1 TAGPP
6 NPHGRVDK
14 TRPSCFLDE
23 PMNWLRLR
31 YRAGR
36 GATPPAA
43 DVGAGSDDAL
53 EAARVRMV
61 HEQIASRGLRDPE
74 LLRAFAAVPRHLF
87 VEVGNPY
94 ADEALP
100 LPAGQTIS
108 QPYIV
113 ALMTDAARPLGGWQ
127 GARVLEV
134 GTGSGYQAA
143 ILAEL
148 GAEVTSIERHPELS
162 QSAARRLADAGYG
175 GVRLVV
181 GDGTRGWP
189 AGAPYDAVIV
199 TAAGPSVPQPL
210 LDQLSPQGGKLVMP
224 VGTRGHQELTVVER
238 RGSEYVQS
246 GREPVVFVPL
256 IGEHGFGE

>member
-1 TAGPP
+1 
-6 NPHGRVDK
+6 
-14 TRPSCFLDE
+14 
-23 PMNWLRLR
+23 MNWLRLR
-31 YRAGR
+31 SRFGR
-36 GATPPAA
+36 TGAPAEA
-43 DVGAGSDDAL
+43 TVDDTRIESL
-53 EAARVRMV
+53 DAARIQMV
-61 HEQIASRGLRDPE
+61 HQQIASRGLRDPE
-74 LLRAFAAVPRHLF
+74 LLRAFATVPRHLF
-87 VEVGNPY
+87 VQVGNPY

-100 LPAGQTIS
+100 LPVGQTIS

-113 ALMTDAARPLGGWQ
+113 ALMTDAARPAGGWR

-148 GAEVTSIERHPELS
+148 GAEVTSIERHAELS
-162 QSAARRLADAGYG
+162 QSAARGLADAGYD

-189 AGAPYDAVIV
+189 VGAPYDAVIV

-210 LDQLSPQGGKLVMP
+210 LDQLSPQGGRLVMP

-238 RGSEYVQS
+238 RGSEYVRS
-246 GREPVVFVPL
+246 GRDPVVFVPL
-256 IGEHGFGE
+256 IGEHGFRE